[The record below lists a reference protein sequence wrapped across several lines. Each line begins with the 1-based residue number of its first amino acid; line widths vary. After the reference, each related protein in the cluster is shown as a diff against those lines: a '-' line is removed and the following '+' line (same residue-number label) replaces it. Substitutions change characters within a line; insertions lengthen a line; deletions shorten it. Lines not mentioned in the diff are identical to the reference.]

1 RSALAFGGQWGAL
14 NGTGELSHFQTDGYR
29 DHSAAER
36 DHLNAKLRYSLSEA
50 TSMTLVANSLR
61 QPDTQD
67 PLGLTRAQ
75 MEQDPRQAT
84 PQALAFNTRKTVEQD
99 QAGVTLAHRLGAGS
113 RLELTLYGGQ
123 RFVEQFL
130 AIPLVTQSAPTH
142 SGGVVNLD
150 RNYGGAALRY
160 FTDLGPVRLSAG
172 IENEAME
179 ERRRGFENLNGVSG
193 ALKRDEDNEV
203 KSLDFFAQGEW
214 KATERL
220 SLHAGARRSRV
231 AFESSDHFIVAGN
244 GDDSGAKTYRA
255 TTPVAGVLFR
265 VNRTTS
271 VYGNVGRGFE
281 TPTFVELAYRSTG
294 PGLNFD
300 LEPSRSRHAELGI
313 KTLAAGWLRLNAA
326 LFEVRTTNEIV
337 VEQNTGGRATFK
349 NAGRTDRAGYEVAAE
364 TVLGGPFEARVSY
377 TYLEATFAE
386 DFTTVA
392 GLPAVAVTVPAGN
405 LLPGVPRRQ
414 LYAELRYRQPAFFAQ
429 VDTLRRSRVAVDDRN
444 TDFADGYQIYGAAAG
459 LVQEGR
465 DWTVTEYIRID
476 NLTDRNYAGSVI
488 VNDGNGRYYEP
499 SPRRSMAVG
508 LQASL
513 RF

>member
-1 RSALAFGGQWGAL
+1 
-14 NGTGELSHFQTDGYR
+14 
-29 DHSAAER
+29 
-36 DHLNAKLRYSLSEA
+36 
-50 TSMTLVANSLR
+50 
-61 QPDTQD
+61 
-67 PLGLTRAQ
+67 
-75 MEQDPRQAT
+75 
-84 PQALAFNTRKTVEQD
+84 
-99 QAGVTLAHRLGAGS
+99 
-113 RLELTLYGGQ
+113 
-123 RFVEQFL
+123 
-130 AIPLVTQSAPTH
+130 
-142 SGGVVNLD
+142 
-150 RNYGGAALRY
+150 
-160 FTDLGPVRLSAG
+160 
-172 IENEAME
+172 ME
-179 ERRRGFENLNGVSG
+179 ERRRGFLNVNGVAG
-193 ALKRDEDNEV
+193 DLRRDEDNEV

-231 AFESSDHFIVAGN
+231 AFESSDYFIVPGN
-244 GDDSGAKTYRA
+244 ADDSGAQTYRA

-313 KTLAAGWLRLNAA
+313 KTIAAGWLRVNAA
-326 LFEVRTTNEIV
+326 LFDVRTTNEIV

-349 NAGRTDRAGYEVAAE
+349 NAGRTDRTGYEVAAE
-364 TVLGGPFEARVSY
+364 TVLGGPFEARVAY
-377 TYLEATFAE
+377 TYLDATFAE

-392 GLPAVAVTVPAGN
+392 GLPAAPVTVPAGN

-414 LYAELRYRQPAFFAQ
+414 LYAELRYRQPGFFAQ

-444 TDFADGYQIYGAAAG
+444 TEFADGYQTYGAAAG

-465 DWTVTEYIRID
+465 DWSVTEYVRID
-476 NLTDRNYAGSVI
+476 NLTDRNYVGSVI

-499 SPRRSMAVG
+499 SPRRSMAIG
-508 LQASL
+508 LQANL